1 MNEGEDMENVRR
13 KRLEEA
19 YAKLQ
24 EQVALEAKMDAI
36 ARTYLEPNAYERL
49 MNVKLSNK
57 ERYYQVINLISM
69 YGPKM
74 KRKLSD
80 AELLN
85 LLKNLTQRRETKII
99 IKRK

>member
-1 MNEGEDMENVRR
+1 MTEDQDIEEIRR

-24 EQVALEAKMDAI
+24 EQAALEAKMDAI
-36 ARTYLEPNAYERL
+36 ARKYLEPNAYERL
-49 MNVKLSNK
+49 MNVKLSNR
-57 ERYYQVINLISM
+57 ERYYQVVNLISM

-74 KRKLSD
+74 NRKLTD

-85 LLKNLTQRRETKII
+85 LLKNLTQRREPRII